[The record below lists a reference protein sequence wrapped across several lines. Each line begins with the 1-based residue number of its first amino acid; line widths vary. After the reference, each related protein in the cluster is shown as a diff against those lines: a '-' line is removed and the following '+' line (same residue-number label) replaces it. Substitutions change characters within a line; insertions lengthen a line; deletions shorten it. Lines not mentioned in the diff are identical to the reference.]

1 MEELNQGCDDWI
13 GPRSVRPSLVT
24 ETAVRSSALI
34 IAGIVPAN
42 LWRLTI
48 RLSKTVIQKHIRR
61 FECMGWMDR
70 LFAPRLDHR
79 GWSTPSEASRIF
91 LILTLVSVGYWA
103 WGAASDNL
111 VMWFGLTILVSTP
124 LLSIGWYLLSLM
136 ARNRDVQLLTPKVRA
151 ALESKGR
158 LPNQFKNP

>member
-1 MEELNQGCDDWI
+1 M
-13 GPRSVRPSLVT
+13 S
-24 ETAVRSSALI
+24 
-34 IAGIVPAN
+34 
-42 LWRLTI
+42 
-48 RLSKTVIQKHIRR
+48 
-61 FECMGWMDR
+61 WMDR
-70 LFAPRLDHR
+70 LFAPRMDHR
-79 GWSTPSEASRIF
+79 GWSTPSEASRMF
-91 LILTLVSVGYWA
+91 LILTLVAVGHWA

-124 LLSIGWYLLSLM
+124 LLSVGWYLLSLM